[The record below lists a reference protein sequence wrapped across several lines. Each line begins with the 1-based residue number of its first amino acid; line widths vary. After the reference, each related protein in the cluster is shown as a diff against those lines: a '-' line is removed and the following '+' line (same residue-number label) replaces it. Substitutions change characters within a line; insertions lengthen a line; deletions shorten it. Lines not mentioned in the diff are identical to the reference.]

1 VVTIRCRVKERK
13 CFLKCTGQPRLAR
26 IASTVMTF
34 TPSVAMTM
42 SSQQQQ
48 QQQTLGPHTRPDGA
62 VSQMVYIDYGSQ
74 GQGQEGA
81 VKQLVYVDFGKTQQ
95 YPHHQPI
102 LTPQP
107 QQHNDVTSKSDKGM
121 GVMAAAPPPA
131 TISKSGVS
139 TLPSNNALYHQ
150 QSDMKITAEEGR
162 LIEREQVYLLED
174 RSQLLERSEYVR
186 SMQDNVK

>member
-1 VVTIRCRVKERK
+1 MS
-13 CFLKCTGQPRLAR
+13 CTGQPRLAR

-34 TPSVAMTM
+34 TPSVAMAM

-48 QQQTLGPHTRPDGA
+48 QQTPGHHNRPDGA
-62 VSQMVYIDYGSQ
+62 VSQMVYIDYDSQGHGQ

-81 VKQLVYVDFGKTQQ
+81 VKQLVYVDYGKTQQ

-107 QQHNDVTSKSDKGM
+107 QQHSDVTSESDNGM

-139 TLPSNNALYHQ
+139 TLPSSNALYYQ
-150 QSDMKITAEEGR
+150 QSDMKISAEEGR
-162 LIEREQVYLLED
+162 LIERKHV
-174 RSQLLERSEYVR
+174 
-186 SMQDNVK
+186 